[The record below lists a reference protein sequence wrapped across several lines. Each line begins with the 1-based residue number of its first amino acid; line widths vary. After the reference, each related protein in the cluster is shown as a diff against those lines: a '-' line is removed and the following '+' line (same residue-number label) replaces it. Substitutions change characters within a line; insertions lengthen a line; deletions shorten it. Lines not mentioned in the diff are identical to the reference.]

1 MCSDGRQIS
10 YGLLKFGN
18 IAYLTRGSL
27 SESTLN
33 RDVKSWSLLIFL
45 GFIWG
50 FSFLA
55 VSISLE
61 SFTPI
66 QVAALRITLGALVV
80 FFFCILVGEPIPKL
94 KAADIKVWKYCLGM
108 ALFSNVIP
116 FSLLSWSLL
125 YVDSSFAGIT
135 MTMVP
140 LAVLP
145 LSHFFGKGDLM
156 TKGKALGFFIGF
168 IGAILLFEPFE
179 NFSFGLNDETLIPKL
194 VCFLATLCYAT
205 GSIITRRSPQSVSSI
220 SFSCGAL
227 IMAALII
234 LPISLLVSDFNTHLG
249 IKSIVA
255 ILFLGLI
262 PTGLATIILVYL
274 VKNSGPS
281 FMSLVNYQ
289 VPIWAII
296 FGVLFNGEVL
306 PPSLLVGLFLI
317 FMGLFLSQYIKGPT
331 KNDRLG

>member
-1 MCSDGRQIS
+1 MSD
-10 YGLLKFGN
+10 
-18 IAYLTRGSL
+18 IA
-27 SESTLN
+27 TLN
-33 RDVKSWSLLIFL
+33 RDTKSWFLLIFL

-66 QVAALRITLGALVV
+66 QVAAFRITLGALVV
-80 FFFCILVGEPIPKL
+80 FLFCILVGEPIPRL
-94 KAADIKVWKYCLGM
+94 KPEDAKVWRHCLGM

-116 FSLLSWSLL
+116 FCLLSWSLL

-156 TKGKALGFFIGF
+156 TKGKVLGFSIGF
-168 IGAILLFEPFE
+168 LGAILLFEPFE
-179 NFSFGLNDETLIPKL
+179 NFTFSLNDETLTAKL
-194 VCFLATLCYAT
+194 VCFLATLCYAI
-205 GSIITRRSPQSVSSI
+205 GSIITRRSPQSVSSF
-220 SFSCGAL
+220 SFSAGAL
-227 IMAALII
+227 ILASIII
-234 LPISLLVSDFNTHLG
+234 LPLSFQFSELNTSLSA
-249 IKSIVA
+249 KSILA

-289 VPIWAII
+289 VPLWAIV
-296 FGVLFNGEVL
+296 FGVLFNEEVL
-306 PPSLLVGLFLI
+306 PPTLLIGLVLI
-317 FMGLFLSQYIKGPT
+317 FMGLFFSQYIKG
-331 KNDRLG
+331 

>member
-1 MCSDGRQIS
+1 
-10 YGLLKFGN
+10 
-18 IAYLTRGSL
+18 L
-27 SESTLN
+27 SENTLQRN
-33 RDVKSWSLLIFL
+33 TKSWSLLIFL

-61 SFTPI
+61 SFTPL
-66 QVAALRITLGALVV
+66 QVVAWRISLGALFVTGFC
-80 FFFCILVGEPIPKL
+80 FFIGEKLPKIN
-94 KAADIKVWKYCLGM
+94 KKGIRTWSYCLGM

-116 FSLLSWSLL
+116 FCLISWSLL
-125 YVDSSFAGIT
+125 YVTSSFAGIT
-135 MTMVP
+135 MTLVP
-140 LAVLP
+140 LVVLP

-156 TKGKALGFFIGF
+156 TKEKVLGFFIGSL
-168 IGAILLFEPFE
+168 GAILLFEPFE
-179 NFSFGLNDETLIPKL
+179 NFTFGLNDETLVPKL
-194 VCFLATLCYAT
+194 VCLLATLCYAT
-205 GSIITRRSPQSVSSI
+205 GSIITRRSPQSVSSL
-220 SFSCGAL
+220 SFSAGAL
-227 IMAALII
+227 ILAAIII
-234 LPISLLVSDFNTHLG
+234 LPLSIQFSDFNTQLSV
-249 IKSIVA
+249 KSILA

-317 FMGLFLSQYIKGPT
+317 FMGLFLSQYIKG
-331 KNDRLG
+331 